1 MEIKFYNSM
10 SNTMEVFKPIKE
22 NEVSI
27 YVCGPT
33 VYNHAHIGNARPVV
47 VFDVLTKFFR
57 YIGYKVTHMS
67 NLTDVD
73 DKIINQAI
81 KENCTEKEITD
92 KYAAAYFKLLEDLHA
107 SKADIVPRVT
117 ETMDEII
124 AFIKDL
130 MDKGYAYE
138 VNGNVYFRVSKIDDY
153 GKLANINKEEL
164 EVGARIEENKEK
176 ENPLDFALW
185 KNTDVGIKWDSPFG
199 KGRPGWHTECVVMIN
214 NNYPGHMVDI
224 HGGGN
229 DLKFPHHVNEIAQSK
244 ALYDTDIANYWIHNA
259 MINIDG
265 EKMSKSLN
273 NFKLAKDLIEQF
285 GGNVIR
291 MCLLSAPYRS
301 PVNFSDETINSAKM
315 EIEKILN
322 ATKMANV
329 RLQINDYKSDSYDNE
344 LVDSFLNELA
354 NDLNVANGFTVLYDV
369 VKKLNIALR
378 TNNLED
384 VSKFF
389 NTLLEI
395 NKILSFDLQIKTLT
409 DAQIEL
415 YREWEDYKK
424 QKDFVKADEC
434 RNKLIEMGVL

>member
-10 SNTMEVFKPIKE
+10 TNTLETFKPIKE

-67 NLTDVD
+67 NFTDVD

-81 KENCTEKEITD
+81 KENCSEKEITD
-92 KYAAAYFKLLEDLHA
+92 KYSKAYLDLLNDLHA
-107 SKADIVPRVT
+107 NKADITPRVT

-124 AFIKDL
+124 AFIKEL
-130 MDKGYAYE
+130 LDKGYAYE
-138 VNGNVYFRVSKIDDY
+138 TNGNVYFRVSKIDDY
-153 GKLANINKEEL
+153 GNLANINKEEL

-176 ENPLDFALW
+176 ENPMDFALW

-199 KGRPGWHTECVVMIN
+199 RGRPGWHTECVVMIN
-214 NNYPGHMVDI
+214 DNYPGHLIDI

-244 ALYDTDIANYWIHNA
+244 ALYGTDIANYWIHNA

-273 NFKLAKDLIEQF
+273 NFKLAKDLIEQY

-301 PVNFSDETINSAKM
+301 PVNFSDETISSAKM
-315 EIEKILN
+315 EVEKILN
-322 ATKMANV
+322 ATKLASV
-329 RLQINDYKSDSYDNE
+329 RLQVNEYKDDGYDKE
-344 LVDSFLNELA
+344 IVDKFLNELA

-369 VKKLNIALR
+369 VKKLNISIR
-378 TNNLED
+378 SNNLEEI
-384 VSKFF
+384 SLYY

-395 NKILSFDLQIKTLT
+395 NKILSFDLGIK
-409 DAQIEL
+409 EL
-415 YREWEDYKK
+415 SIDDIALYKQWESYKK
-424 QKDFVKADEC
+424 EKDFANADEC
-434 RNKLIEMGVL
+434 RNKLIEKGVL

>member
-378 TNNLED
+378 SNNLED